1 MNEHLIADL
10 LFKIKLLE
18 SQKNGEGRKIKLED
32 LSSDMYNE
40 DLSKKVKGKNNKE
53 KIKEYRQQEEFG
65 EKKFIKP

>member
-18 SQKNGEGRKIKLED
+18 SQEKDKGRKIKLED
-32 LSSDMYNE
+32 LSSNNNTDNLTKIKE
-40 DLSKKVKGKNNKE
+40 KNNKE
-53 KIKEYRQQEEFG
+53 KIKDYRQQEEFG

>member
-18 SQKNGEGRKIKLED
+18 SQENDKGRKIKLED
-32 LSSDMYNE
+32 LSLDMYN
-40 DLSKKVKGKNNKE
+40 DNLSKKLKRNNKE
-53 KIKEYRQQEEFG
+53 KIKDYRQQEEFG